1 MTQEAVLKTLA
12 GASAAAGVGSGT
24 FGAVMNYFDE
34 HAGGMGVLC
43 SLISILL
50 FIIFKLWEIS
60 KTKKKD
66 KTDSEFDKIENTLD
80 QIKKEIKSISEN
92 NQHNATSEL

>member
-24 FGAVMNYFDE
+24 FGAVMNYLDE

-60 KTKKKD
+60 KTKQESRAVED
-66 KTDSEFDKIENTLD
+66 IEKLND
-80 QIKKEIKSISEN
+80 VMVRIESSISN
-92 NQHNATSEL
+92 IAKGNKND